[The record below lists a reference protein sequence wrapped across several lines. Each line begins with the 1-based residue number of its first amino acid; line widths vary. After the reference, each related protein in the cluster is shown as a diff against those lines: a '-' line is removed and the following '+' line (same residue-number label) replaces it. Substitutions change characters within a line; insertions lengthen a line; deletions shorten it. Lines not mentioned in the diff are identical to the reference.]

1 MLQCAHTKAFP
12 GNMGNLAAEHLGQ
25 QETLVEA
32 IGRHPAARQR
42 RG

>member
-1 MLQCAHTKAFP
+1 MLQCPHTKALT
-12 GNMGNLAAEHLGQ
+12 GNMGNLAAAHLGQ